1 MKKFRRVHNLLTG
14 VIAMILIITLI
25 TPAAVASVSKLLPF
39 TDVQKS
45 DWYYDSVVFVC
56 ENSLFSGT
64 SATAFSPNR
73 TMTRGM
79 IAAVLYRM
87 ASTPAVSG
95 FVSFDDVDYGAYY
108 EDAVIWADARG
119 IINGTGEKTFSP
131 ESPATKEQFAVM
143 LYRYAVLYCGINGE
157 IDSVT
162 PDPAQGNT
170 DVNTYSKK
178 AVSWCISKNLFH
190 SKNTLDLSAPITRA
204 EAADMLYQ
212 LSKLAGNGNAGY
224 KRTLEK
230 LISGYFNRSMY
241 YDLDGDGSEELF
253 ISHQSQSGSTQ
264 LVSVYTIKSGT
275 VAPLI
280 KDETLFSLAGGPW
293 GKVGAV
299 KKDDTEYLCL
309 LSESGETEPDS
320 RLRWGTYKLY
330 SLTDG
335 TLNQEIIVKFQ
346 IQYVGSKVVPSAS
359 KATLNDGKKVTA
371 MTYSQY
377 SSWVDSLVWNA
388 SVFVSG

>member
-87 ASTPAVSG
+87 AGTPAVSG

-190 SKNTLDLSAPITRA
+190 SKNT
-204 EAADMLYQ
+204 
-212 LSKLAGNGNAGY
+212 
-224 KRTLEK
+224 
-230 LISGYFNRSMY
+230 
-241 YDLDGDGSEELF
+241 
-253 ISHQSQSGSTQ
+253 
-264 LVSVYTIKSGT
+264 V
-275 VAPLI
+275 
-280 KDETLFSLAGGPW
+280 
-293 GKVGAV
+293 
-299 KKDDTEYLCL
+299 
-309 LSESGETEPDS
+309 
-320 RLRWGTYKLY
+320 
-330 SLTDG
+330 
-335 TLNQEIIVKFQ
+335 
-346 IQYVGSKVVPSAS
+346 
-359 KATLNDGKKVTA
+359 
-371 MTYSQY
+371 
-377 SSWVDSLVWNA
+377 
-388 SVFVSG
+388 